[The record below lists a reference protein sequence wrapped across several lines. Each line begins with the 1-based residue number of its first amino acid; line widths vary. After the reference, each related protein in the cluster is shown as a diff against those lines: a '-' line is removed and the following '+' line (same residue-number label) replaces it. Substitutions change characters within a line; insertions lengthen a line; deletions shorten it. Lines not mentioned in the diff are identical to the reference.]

1 MVPELTGEV
10 NISVPGGHHRRR
22 RVFVANL
29 QGKSCLAG
37 SGQSL
42 LIKER

>member
-1 MVPELTGEV
+1 M
-10 NISVPGGHHRRR
+10 PGGHHRRR

-29 QGKSCLAG
+29 QGTSCLTG

-42 LIKER
+42 LIKERRLWVAGL